1 MPDSEKVYPGDPIRY
16 DPHQHNRAVD
26 AVRAVLRHE
35 HDLSAQPGRYG
46 RKCSGTIPVLN
57 STGKALDPFSIVA
70 LTVPIVGPDVSDDEF
85 KREPA
90 LTGVVPTA
98 TNRDVFAIL
107 QNGAVV
113 DQIVDGMLVGVSL
126 VTIQIDNEDDEFAKA
141 EAGNTDS
148 LVGGSSGPARIVW
161 KESGAG
167 VKWAVVRLGATPT
180 YVYAAKMQTELTADT
195 PAQGDLYTD
204 KDGRDLG
211 YEVEVTGKML
221 GSQTLAAE
229 KWGYVLENEDGEWLL
244 IAAECPD

>member
-16 DPHQHNRAVD
+16 DAHQHNRAVD
-26 AVRAVLRHE
+26 AVRAGLRHE

-70 LTVPIVGPDVSDDEF
+70 LTVPIVGPDADDDEF

-126 VTIQIDNEDDEFAKA
+126 VQVKVNDAEHEYAKA
-141 EAGNTDS
+141 ITGETEHLESDS
-148 LVGGSSGPARIVW
+148 AGPARILW
-161 KESGAG
+161 KAG
-167 VKWAVVRLGATPT
+167 NTGVVGAVVRLGAAPT
-180 YVYAAKMQTELTADT
+180 YVYAVQMQTELTADT

-204 KDGRDLG
+204 KNGRNLNR
-211 YEVEVTGKML
+211 EVEVHGKLL

-229 KWGYVLENEDGEWLL
+229 KWGYVMENEDGDWLL